1 MPGRMREFWNN
12 IHKQGA
18 GFIAFDRDHGS
29 DSPELFKYLE
39 GKSKYGCRNEENEER
54 NVELTIR

>member
-1 MPGRMREFWNN
+1 MREFWNN